1 MKHARNFSLRLTFS
15 LALLSVSVISY
26 QLLLIQILSIVQ
38 WYHFAYMV
46 ISIAMLGFG
55 AAGTFIALFKKHLI
69 KRTDY
74 LLPSLMII
82 SSLLMTVSVWLS
94 QTDFISF
101 DSYLLFA
108 DTKHLWKLI

>member
-1 MKHARNFSLRLTFS
+1 MKNAGNFSLRLTFS
-15 LALLSVSVISY
+15 LVLISISVIAY

-55 AAGTFIALFKKHLI
+55 AAGTFMAIFKKYLVE
-69 KRTDY
+69 RTDY
-74 LLPSLMII
+74 LLPFLMII
-82 SSLLMTVSVWLS
+82 SSLMMTVSVWIA
-94 QTDFISF
+94 QTDIIRF

-108 DTKHLWKLI
+108 NKVIFGK